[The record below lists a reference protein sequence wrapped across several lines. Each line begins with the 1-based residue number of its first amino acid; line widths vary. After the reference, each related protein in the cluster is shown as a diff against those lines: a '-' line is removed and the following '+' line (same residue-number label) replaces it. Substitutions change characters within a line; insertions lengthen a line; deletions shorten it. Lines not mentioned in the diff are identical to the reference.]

1 MEKMEIKVNGESRS
15 VAQGLTI
22 TALLAEMGIQP
33 GRIAVEVNEQIV
45 PKAEHS
51 STPLVAGDKVEI
63 VSFVGGG

>member
-1 MEKMEIKVNGESRS
+1 MEKIEITVNGEPRS
-15 VAQGLTI
+15 VAQRLTI

-45 PKAEHS
+45 PKAEHGT
-51 STPLVAGDKVEI
+51 TPLAAGDKVEI